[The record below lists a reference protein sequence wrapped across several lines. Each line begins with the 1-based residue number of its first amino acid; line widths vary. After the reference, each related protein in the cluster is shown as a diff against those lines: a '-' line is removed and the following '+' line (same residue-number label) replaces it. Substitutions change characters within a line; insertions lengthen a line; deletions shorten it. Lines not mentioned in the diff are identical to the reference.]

1 MTITHKNDAVDIIEA
16 HTVTEA
22 FQPAADNGA
31 IGDFDDLDMSPDDT
45 GALPLL
51 TMNRKVGQDD
61 SGILIGNE
69 RHLEVD
75 FIWAAKSVTRAH
87 FANRYDI
94 DPTGR
99 PDCWSADGTTPSP
112 TITDPKAHTCAGC
125 PFSFEATGGGE
136 TNGTPGC
143 SKNLEAL
150 VYVQDATGATQVAR
164 IRFGGIAFKAARA
177 YWDSFRFARPKKY
190 AFQYLTRMRLVSTKT
205 DNGNFLVPE
214 FSRMSELDRDTAIAV
229 GTDAKSM
236 TGTFRSLV
244 SNEIVEGN
252 AAPADD
258 QPGPFDDPAGAPFDT
273 PTMAPDDA
281 FAHLRGGIAEA
292 AAGEGTAYPPGH
304 FAAEAEQF
312 PLDDEK
318 F

>member
-1 MTITHKNDAVDIIEA
+1 MSTTYAPKSTVVDVVDIAPSKVI
-16 HTVTEA
+16 EA
-22 FQPAADNGA
+22 FQPAGDTS
-31 IGDFDDLDMSPDDT
+31 IGDFDDLDMSPDDS
-45 GALPLL
+45 ALPLL

-87 FANRYDI
+87 FANRYDV

-99 PDCWSADGTTPSP
+99 PDCWSADGTNPSP
-112 TITDPKAHTCAGC
+112 TVTEPKAHTCAGC

-136 TNGTPGC
+136 ANGTPGC

-150 VYVQDATGATQVAR
+150 VYVQDDTGTTQVAR

-214 FSRMSELDRDTAIAV
+214 FSRVSELDREAAIAV

-244 SNEIVEGN
+244 STELIEG
-252 AAPADD
+252 AVAPADD
-258 QPGPFDDPAGAPFDT
+258 QAGPFDDPAGAPYEDA

-281 FAHLRGGIAEA
+281 FAHLR
-292 AAGEGTAYPPGH
+292 AGPAVN
-304 FAAEAEQF
+304 EAERF